1 MTPGHIK
8 QQAKLTFLARGGRLS
23 CAGIWGFGCC
33 DSHPPSAKSFQTP
46 MVTMFSFSAGV
57 STWESLGK
65 EGLLRNTLDSTS
77 FPLFV
82 HPNLPFPPGSIFAH
96 SLCTSESNLEPASPP
111 THGRSRQRLPNAALP
126 CLQVLPA
133 GSSLTPVLLL
143 SSSGQESNWLPW
155 IM

>member
-1 MTPGHIK
+1 MLAFGGLGVVTPTLPR
-8 QQAKLTFLARGGRLS
+8 QSPSKLPL
-23 CAGIWGFGCC
+23 
-33 DSHPPSAKSFQTP
+33 
-46 MVTMFSFSAGV
+46 VTMFSFSAGV

-65 EGLLRNTLDSTS
+65 EGLLRNPLDSTS